1 MTSKLRLTILAIG
14 AITISAC
21 ETIPYISS
29 DDGQKAGADN
39 YAAGSVFSGQLK
51 KDDRVALEAAF
62 LRAMDTGTPQRWNG
76 RQAVG
81 EVYPG
86 SYSLGNL
93 KNDPSERIRS
103 ARADLDLAPVLETEQ
118 GLYVLTRNSNVRRGP
133 STDYPIVT
141 KLSSGDGVDAVGK
154 VVGEDWMLIATD
166 DVIRGYV
173 YRRLMIKAPGTEL
186 ELAGG
191 PRRQAEL
198 CREYRQKMSRFST
211 TDEWEGAACKGN
223 DGTWRV
229 IPPPADDPYAPLVLT
244 D

>member
-1 MTSKLRLTILAIG
+1 MAGKLQLTILMIG
-14 AITISAC
+14 AIALSAC
-21 ETIPYISS
+21 ESIPYIGDENYNS
-29 DDGQKAGADN
+29 GGRGN
-39 YAAGSVFSGQLK
+39 YAAGSSLASALK
-51 KDDRVALEAAF
+51 GDEREALKVAF
-62 LRAMDTGTPQRWNG
+62 LAAMDTGTTQRWQG

-86 SYSLGNL
+86 AYSLANL
-93 KNDPSERIRS
+93 KSDPGNRIRT
-103 ARADLDLAPVLETEQ
+103 ANADLELSPVLETEQ

-173 YRRLMIKAPGTEL
+173 YRLLMIKAPGTEL

-191 PRRQAEL
+191 PRRQAIL
-198 CREYRQKMSRFST
+198 CREFRQKMSRYST
-211 TDEWEGAACKGN
+211 TDEWAGAACK
-223 DGTWRV
+223 DDDETWRV
-229 IPPPADDPYAPLVLT
+229 VPPPADDPYAPVVLT